1 MTSFLPLELRGLK
14 MIVRRRVV
22 ATIAAF
28 FGLSALALTSCNE
41 RGGDSAAP
49 IPIGVLTPL
58 TGSDAAYGAAT
69 RKGVDLA
76 AAEINAAGGIGGRPI
91 RIVYVD
97 DRMSPTEGVTA
108 FQQLLAAEHPPVVI
122 GPFGSSVVLAVAP
135 IANSARVPIISASAT
150 GDSIA
155 DAGDYVFRITPPNS
169 RQGADDAAYSYNRLG
184 ARRAMIVF
192 QNNEYGTTLRDA
204 FARRFQE
211 LGGQIVGVEGADV
224 GSTDFRPSLRKAL
237 SLRPDV
243 IFFPLHSQ
251 DATLFLRQA
260 REQGVT
266 GSFISADGAMTNEL
280 VAGAGPAANGVY
292 FSTLALGFGVADR
305 QIDAFRRAHAARY
318 GAGEPDVYSAY
329 YYEVTMIVAQA
340 LRNGTSPENVRVAL
354 NRMNGRNAFSGI
366 TGTTSF
372 DSRGEVDKPFYVYR
386 VVNGSFRLAPR

>member
-1 MTSFLPLELRGLK
+1 MTSRSR
-14 MIVRRRVV
+14 IV
-22 ATIAAF
+22 AAIAAL
-28 FGLSALALTSCNE
+28 LSLSVLALTSCNE
-41 RGGDSAAP
+41 SNGVRADA

-69 RKGVDLA
+69 RKGIDLA
-76 AAEINAAGGIGGRPI
+76 AAEINASGGIGGRPV
-91 RIVYVD
+91 RIVYAD
-97 DRMSPTEGVTA
+97 DRMSATDGVNA
-108 FQQLLAAEHPPVVI
+108 FQQLIAAEHPPVVI

-169 RQGADDAAYSYNRLG
+169 RQGSDDAAYSYNRLG

-192 QNNEYGTTLRDA
+192 QNNEYGTTLRNA
-204 FARRFQE
+204 FARKFQE

-260 REQGVT
+260 REQGVS
-266 GSFISADGAMTNEL
+266 GAFISADGAMTNEL
-280 VAGAGPAANGVY
+280 VAGAGPAAEGVY

-329 YYEVTMIVAQA
+329 YYEAMMIVAQA
-340 LRNGTSPENVRVAL
+340 LRSGTSPEDVRSAL
-354 NRMNGRNAFSGI
+354 NRMNGRSAFLGI

-372 DSRGEVDKPFYVYR
+372 DRRGEVDKPFYVYR
-386 VVNGSFRLAPR
+386 VVNGSFQLQPR